1 MYWSDAVVLNRTQ
14 VAAVVVTSP
23 PVECTRRIRAEVRRS
38 RKWPAS
44 ITPPKIIAVTIN
56 QTVFSIPAIPFEVN
70 RASTAGSPVFIEM
83 VPYIALVMT
92 R

>member
-1 MYWSDAVVLNRTQ
+1 M
-14 VAAVVVTSP
+14 
-23 PVECTRRIRAEVRRS
+23 E
-38 RKWPAS
+38 
-44 ITPPKIIAVTIN
+44 PPKHMAQMISH
-56 QTVFSIPAIPFEVN
+56 TVFSIPAIPFEVN